1 MSHRCESC
9 IERLYALGP
18 APCPICGTTLRKLA
32 FSVQTFED
40 LQVEKEIAVR
50 KRMAKEYVR
59 IATHQYCA
67 DRLSFR
73 FNKRREDFSD
83 LRSYNDYLEWV
94 ENMSGFQIV
103 VCKVVILLI

>member
-67 DRLSFR
+67 DRLSLGSI
-73 FNKRREDFSD
+73 KDGKTSQTYD
-83 LRSYNDYLEWV
+83 HTT
-94 ENMSGFQIV
+94 IT
-103 VCKVVILLI
+103 

>member
-1 MSHRCESC
+1 MWASIAFDSAFTDYLLSIHMSHRCESC

-50 KRMAKEYVR
+50 KRMAKEYV
-59 IATHQYCA
+59 
-67 DRLSFR
+67 
-73 FNKRREDFSD
+73 
-83 LRSYNDYLEWV
+83 
-94 ENMSGFQIV
+94 
-103 VCKVVILLI
+103 